1 MTDPEELSAA
11 PEPPERPDDVRGALG
26 GSRLFDQPRWR
37 AEREAWDAF
46 VQQPGPLLVE
56 IGFDHGRRLTSTA
69 AHHPGWRVAGLEVRE
84 RRVQEVSAW
93 AAAHGLT
100 NLHAWRADA
109 RVVLRRFTPP
119 GRIAVLEAL
128 FPDPWWNEAHRA
140 RRLLV
145 DDAFLAD
152 AVTALAPGGVLHLA
166 TDVERLAEEIG
177 AALARQ
183 PGLVDEPAAS
193 GARPPTDQLSRREWR
208 CAREGRRVWRWW
220 LRRTP

>member
-1 MTDPEELSAA
+1 MH
-11 PEPPERPDDVRGALG
+11 ERPDPRASSSPPDRPGDVRGALG
-26 GSRLFDQPRWR
+26 GSRLFDQPAWR

-46 VQQPGPLLVE
+46 LATPGPLLVE
-56 IGFDHGRRLTSTA
+56 IGFDHGRRLTATA

-84 RRVQEVSAW
+84 RRVQEVRAW
-93 AAAHGLT
+93 AASHDLT

-109 RVVLRRFTPP
+109 RVVLRRFVPP

-152 AVTALAPGGVLHLA
+152 AAIALAPGGALHLA
-166 TDVERLAEEIG
+166 TDVERLAEEID

-183 PGLVDEPAAS
+183 PALVDDPGVSA
-193 GARPPTDQLSRREWR
+193 ARPPIDQLSRREWR
-208 CAREGRRVWRWW
+208 CEREGRPVWRWW
-220 LRRTP
+220 RRRAA